1 MQDPQDVDP
10 SKAAA
15 KTNSSAGHSNEGERK
30 EQEDSLGQDG
40 DDEFLDEQ
48 ITPQVQNKLHCK
60 FGTNYTVNI
69 GYIAL

>member
-15 KTNSSAGHSNEGERK
+15 KTNSSAGDSNEGERK

-48 ITPQVQNKLHCK
+48 ITLQVQNKLHCK
-60 FGTNYTVNI
+60 HWVHYTVNAGQI
-69 GYIAL
+69 TL